1 MASKSASL
9 IFGRMNPPTR
19 EGHAKGIQ
27 QVLDHAEKTGGTP
40 YVFVSHSHDNKKNPV
55 HPDLKASAIKHEF
68 PEANVQTT
76 NKESPSVIH
85 ILKNLNKKHNE
96 IHLFAGSDRTEE
108 YHNLLHKYNNKEYNY
123 KKIVIHSI
131 GQRDPDGES
140 SEGSITSGTAA
151 RQAAMADPKRFHA
164 GVLGTPGHKDEMI
177 RQIRAAAMAKT
188 SKNLREQF
196 INNEIFNLHDYV
208 VNKKGQYG
216 EIVYKNSNYVT
227 IQLENNETVK
237 SWIYE
242 IEQTEFRLKRSTSQ
256 QPIKEKID
264 GPRYTFHFKQKAMEQ
279 KIPALLRPTKAMMEQ
294 CSQIKF
300 EDYTS
305 KNFDACPKAYVHMKK
320 VIARKDLN
328 PKYVKQ
334 AIMALD
340 KMFAIEKEAA
350 VKKSATSEEIH
361 DFSMYASVAH
371 DTLNLLGYQ
380 DRDIVYIQDH
390 YVIFSKLIGHHDYSL
405 SDEPGSHT
413 VTGHI
418 GDIDEWADP
427 EQNRFVQAGRARPGM
442 FKKITTADYETRTD
456 SGGKKYKVK
465 KSIISKGHKM
475 IDKDGKDNEPS
486 GVPPFAGLSG
496 MYENEMKTR
505 KESYDTAIQNT
516 TFDPTKPDTKTGVL
530 PFGEFLKLS
539 QNVPVKRAPLEGDTE
554 TPPEPKASKSMHAK
568 TAGKRIQMGLD

>member
-9 IFGRMNPPTR
+9 IFGRMNPPTK

-27 QVLDHAEKTGGTP
+27 KVLDHAEETGGTP
-40 YVFVSHSHDNKKNPV
+40 YVFVSHSHDTKKNPV

-68 PEANVQTT
+68 PDANVQTT
-76 NKESPSVIH
+76 NKESPSIIH
-85 ILKNLNKKHNE
+85 ILKNLNKKHDE
-96 IHLFAGSDRTEE
+96 VHLFAGSDRTEE
-108 YHNLLHKYNNKEYNY
+108 YHNLLHKYNNKEYKF
-123 KKIVIHSI
+123 KKIMIHSI

-140 SEGSITSGTAA
+140 SEGAITSGTAA
-151 RQAAMADPKRFHA
+151 RHAAMSDPKRFHA
-164 GVLGTPGHKDEMI
+164 GVLGSKEHKDQMI
-177 RQIRAAAMAKT
+177 QQIRSAAMAKT

-196 INNEIFNLHDYV
+196 INNEIYNLHDYV

-227 IQLENNETVK
+227 IQLENNETIK

-242 IEQTEFRLKRSTSQ
+242 IEQTQYRPRRTPQ
-256 QPIKEKID
+256 QPIKEKIE

-294 CSQIKF
+294 ASQLKF
-300 EDYTS
+300 EDYTT
-305 KNFDACPKAYVHMKK
+305 KNFDACPKAYVHIKE

-334 AIMALD
+334 AVMALD

-350 VKKSATSEEIH
+350 DKKSATSEEIH

-380 DRDIVYIQDH
+380 DRDISYIQDH

-413 VTGHI
+413 VTGHM
-418 GDIDEWADP
+418 GDVDEAV
-427 EQNRFVQAGRARPGM
+427 EQDRFVQAGRASPGM
-442 FKKITTADYETRTD
+442 YKKITTADYETRIGP
-456 SGGKKYKVK
+456 GGKKYKVK
-465 KSIISKGHKM
+465 KAIISKGHRLV
-475 IDKDGKDNEPS
+475 DKDGRDNEPS

-496 MYENEMKTR
+496 MYENKMKTR
-505 KESYDTAIQNT
+505 KESYETPIQNT

-539 QNVPVKRAPLEGDTE
+539 QNVPVKRAPLEGDT
-554 TPPEPKASKSMHAK
+554 TPPPEPKASKSMHAK
-568 TAGKRIQMGLD
+568 TAGKKIQMGLD